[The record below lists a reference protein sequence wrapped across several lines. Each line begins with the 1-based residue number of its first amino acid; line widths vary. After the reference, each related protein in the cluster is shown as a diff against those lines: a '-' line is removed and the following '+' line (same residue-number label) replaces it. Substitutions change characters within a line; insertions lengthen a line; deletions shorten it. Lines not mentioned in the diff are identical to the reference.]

1 MKIYKYLL
9 TTGLLFWAFLA
20 KTQKMAIESEDYS
33 NQSIEMADA
42 MRANGKIYVLVAI
55 VLLIFIGFIFYAIKT
70 EQKVRKLEKE
80 LEDKN

>member
-1 MKIYKYLL
+1 MYKYLL
-9 TTGLLFWAFLA
+9 TASLLFSAFLA

-70 EQKVRKLEKE
+70 EQKVKKLEKE

>member
-9 TTGLLFWAFLA
+9 TAGLLFSAFLA

-55 VLLIFIGFIFYAIKT
+55 VLLIFIGFIFYTIKT
-70 EQKVRKLEKE
+70 EQKVKKLEKE

>member
-9 TTGLLFWAFLA
+9 TASLLFSAFLA

-70 EQKVRKLEKE
+70 EQKVKKLEKE

>member
-9 TTGLLFWAFLA
+9 TAGLLFSAFLA

-55 VLLIFIGFIFYAIKT
+55 VLLIFIGFIFYTIKT
-70 EQKVRKLEKE
+70 EQKVEKLEKE

>member
-9 TTGLLFWAFLA
+9 TAGLLFSAFLA

-70 EQKVRKLEKE
+70 EQKVKKLEKE